1 MRLLPNKPTELLN
14 ATRFNDWRYSFIPN
28 IFGNIY
34 LWLFLFTIPLN
45 TASVLLLVC
54 SLITSVG
61 FAALGYFINEFFDKK
76 DDYLAG
82 KLNKLALISPN
93 KQIILLL
100 VILSFT
106 FSPWFFLPKSGLSF
120 LLMAIQIL
128 LFIVYSSPPF
138 RLKKNWLAAT
148 IIDSLYAYVV
158 PFVLSSYT
166 YHLFS
171 LQTPRSSL
179 LYVILVV
186 YAVTLFL
193 VGMRNITI
201 HNINDVFND
210 KRLGIL
216 TLPRRLGVVTT
227 NNYLITSI
235 YLEFLLSAILC
246 CLLSSYNLL
255 FLVGVGM
262 VALQLYTFTQKQYVL
277 KNGTLV
283 NKPTRHAPD
292 KLFQLLFPLLFLVN
306 LLFYNP
312 LWLILLLFHLTI
324 FIPINT
330 YKPIKSWA
338 IRVKIGLH
346 KLRIQL
352 KHLLSLVI
360 NYSIYFVFLLF
371 GVNLIKEKKSAWHY
385 IKTKKW

>member
-1 MRLLPNKPTELLN
+1 MRLLLNKPTELLN

-216 TLPRRLGVVTT
+216 TLPRRLGVVAT

-262 VALQLYTFTQKQYVL
+262 VAMQLYTFTQKQYVL
-277 KNGTLV
+277 KNGILV

-338 IRVKIGLH
+338 VRVKIGLH

>member
-1 MRLLPNKPTELLN
+1 MRLLLNKPTELLN

-216 TLPRRLGVVTT
+216 TLPRRLGVVAT

-277 KNGTLV
+277 KNGILV

-338 IRVKIGLH
+338 VRVKIGLH

>member
-1 MRLLPNKPTELLN
+1 MRLLLNKPTELLN

-45 TASVLLLVC
+45 TDSVLLLVC

-138 RLKKNWLAAT
+138 RLKKDWLAAT

-158 PFVLSSYT
+158 PFALSSYT

-216 TLPRRLGVVTT
+216 TLPRRLGVVAT

-277 KNGTLV
+277 KNGILV

-338 IRVKIGLH
+338 VRVKIGLH